1 VNNHVASN
9 PAIPESPPSIP
20 RCETCGY
27 ELRSVL
33 EASGPAS
40 KCPECGTPCWQS
52 SPVLRPGTP
61 WQQRLSLTSFWL
73 TLWLTIARP
82 AALFRVMEA
91 SSRRAFS
98 LLFLQTTIAAV
109 AFLSPWSGVFVS
121 DPVRQFRFAR
131 SFSRMFQIVG
141 SVVAQ
146 IAILAIFLAGAT
158 LLLGWI
164 LRAYGRARG
173 WHTSRGT
180 MLSII
185 AHASLGWTVLAGVVW
200 SLLTAWFIATLII
213 SSSGSLSAAR
223 ALGDA
228 SGWMAT
234 AGGRYGLLPLPA
246 FVFGAGGA
254 LVARITLP
262 ALHSCKFAN
271 PPAAAPAFDSAPE
284 EPLNNRVNPPAQ

>member
-1 VNNHVASN
+1 MVPN
-9 PAIPESPPSIP
+9 PAISDASAVIP

-27 ELRSVL
+27 ELASVL
-33 EASGPAS
+33 EVSGPAGH
-40 KCPECGTPCWQS
+40 CPECGSPCWQS
-52 SPVLRPGTP
+52 SPALRPGTP

-82 AALFRVMEA
+82 AALFRAMEA
-91 SSRRAFS
+91 TSRRALS

-141 SVVAQ
+141 AVVAQ
-146 IAILAIFLAGAT
+146 IAILALFLVAAT
-158 LLLGWI
+158 LVLGWI

-173 WHTSRGT
+173 WHTPRGT
-180 MLSII
+180 MLSIV
-185 AHASLGWTVLAGVVW
+185 AHASVGWTVLAGVVW
-200 SLLTAWFIATLII
+200 SLLTAWFVATLII
-213 SSSGSLSAAR
+213 SSSGSTSAAR

-228 SGWMAT
+228 SGWLAT

-254 LVARITLP
+254 LVARIGLT

-271 PPAAAPAFDSAPE
+271 APQAAPFFDPQPGAPS
-284 EPLNNRVNPPAQ
+284 Q